1 MRLPIDG
8 GILTSWVQVRHEIDI
23 EVSHLVGKLVLD
35 RIRHGA
41 EEQIKFGSVENCE
54 RRKSFV
60 NDS

>member
-1 MRLPIDG
+1 MRLRIDDG
-8 GILTSWVQVRHEIDI
+8 TLTSRVQVRHEIDI
-23 EVSHLVGKLVLD
+23 EISHLVSKLVLD

-41 EEQIKFGSVENCE
+41 EEQLKFGSVENCE